1 MKTFLKFSGVIALAL
16 GVVALILMLVSPGI
30 VEDNYNIEGTT
41 CIFGKTTSTLLGDVK
56 QYATWA
62 GLLAFILVLV
72 ALVILLAAFILPL
85 LKVKALDKFAGVL
98 NLVAVVSLIVAGV
111 FMFCIVPAYEAAN
124 GGLLGNPGVGA
135 GWVIGAILAIVGG
148 FVAIAPAAADFISKK

>member
-30 VEDNYNIEGTT
+30 VADNLVNALYDFSGTT
-41 CIFGKTTSTLLGDVK
+41 CIFGKGD
-56 QYATWA
+56 YFAPTWA
-62 GLLAFILVLV
+62 GLLAFILVVV

-124 GGLLGNPGVGA
+124 GSVYQPGVGA

>member
-1 MKTFLKFSGVIALAL
+1 
-16 GVVALILMLVSPGI
+16 MLVSPGI
-30 VEDNYNIEGTT
+30 VHDNYNIEGTT
-41 CIFGKTTSTLLGDVK
+41 CIFGKTTSTFGVEVK
-56 QYATWA
+56 LYATWA
-62 GLLAFILVLV
+62 GLLAFILVVV

-111 FMFCIVPAYEAAN
+111 FMFCIIPAYEAAN
-124 GGLLGNPGVGA
+124 GAFVFVEPGIGA

-148 FVAIAPAAADFISKK
+148 FVAILPAVFDFLGKK

>member
-30 VEDNYNIEGTT
+30 VADNLVNALYDFSGTT
-41 CIFGKTTSTLLGDVK
+41 CIFGKGD
-56 QYATWA
+56 YFAPTWA
-62 GLLAFILVLV
+62 GLLAFILVVV

-124 GGLLGNPGVGA
+124 GGLPGNPGVGA